1 MEIRNLI
8 TFVQVAEL
16 NSFTKAAQKLGYN
29 QSTVSFQIRQ
39 LEEELNCQLFDRI
52 NHSITLTAQG
62 KQLLQYAM
70 GILQQEQEFKQNF
83 NLKEKPQ
90 GHVHIVTP
98 DSICEIMMSRNY
110 NEFYNTYPAIQ
121 LEFSTACTD
130 IMFDYLD
137 SNKADVIFTL
147 DEHIYRNDYVI
158 VKEAPVGVHFVTSSS
173 SPLAKKQKLT
183 LKDLLAYPFLLTER
197 GTSYRR
203 ILDQYLAKFSVEI
216 TPVLEITRTDVIIG
230 CLKQDVGIAF
240 LPDFVTEPEVAAG
253 NLVQLQ
259 VEEFEITIWKQLIH
273 HRNKWLSQELTAF
286 LEFVKAHEFGYW

>member
-1 MEIRNLI
+1 MEFRNLA

-29 QSTVSFQIRQ
+29 QSTISFQIRQ
-39 LEEELNCQLFDRI
+39 LEEELDCQLFDRI
-52 NHSITLTAQG
+52 NHSISLTAQG
-62 KQLLQYAM
+62 RQLLQYAVKV
-70 GILQQEQEFKQNF
+70 LQREREFKQSF
-83 NLKEKPQ
+83 TIDEAPR

-98 DSICEIMMSRNY
+98 DSICEIMMSHNY
-110 NEFYNTYPAIQ
+110 NEFYTSYPDIQ

-147 DEHIYRNDYVI
+147 DEHIYRHDYVI

-173 SPLAKKQKLT
+173 SPLATRQELT
-183 LKDLLAYPFLLTER
+183 ITDLLDYPFLLTER

-203 ILDQYLAKFSVEI
+203 ILDQHLAQHSLEI

-230 CLKQDVGIAF
+230 CLKQNVGIAF
-240 LPDFVTEPEVAAG
+240 LPDFVSAKEVEAG
-253 NLVQLQ
+253 NLVLLN
-259 VEEFEITIWKQLIH
+259 VKDFDITIWKQLIH

-286 LEFVKAHEFGYW
+286 LEFVKTHEFEHW